1 MADVLTFPSRAVRRR
16 PDPDRVAVQ
25 FDLGRWCVALLS
37 GRHLTERRM
46 YFVGHAEC
54 VRQGEADR
62 CRSRPPLLRSDASG
76 GHPPWLNRMP

>member
-1 MADVLTFPSRAVRRR
+1 MADLLTFPSRAVRRR

-25 FDLGRWCVALLS
+25 FDLGRWCVALLN

-54 VRQGEADR
+54 VHQAKQIAAERGIPFLDQKQPEVVPHG
-62 CRSRPPLLRSDASG
+62 
-76 GHPPWLNRMP
+76 

>member
-25 FDLGRWCVALLS
+25 FDLGRWCVALLN
-37 GRHLTERRM
+37 GRHLTERRL

-54 VRQGEADR
+54 VRQAKQIAADR
-62 CRSRPPLLRSDASG
+62 GLPFHDQTQPEVVTHG
-76 GHPPWLNRMP
+76 